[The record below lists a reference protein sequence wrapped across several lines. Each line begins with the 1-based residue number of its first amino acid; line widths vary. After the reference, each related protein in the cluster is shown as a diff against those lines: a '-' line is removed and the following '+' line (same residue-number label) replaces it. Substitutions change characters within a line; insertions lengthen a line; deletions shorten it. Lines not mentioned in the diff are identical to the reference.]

1 MITSVPNL
9 LTFSRIAVI
18 PIIVALFWVD
28 GNGARWVACAIFS
41 AAGVTDYLDGYLAR
55 SWREQ
60 SRLGALLDPIA
71 DKLLVATTLLLLAA
85 FGRIG
90 GLTLLPA
97 ILILCREILVS
108 GLREYLAVLNVG
120 LPVTKLAKW
129 KTGIQMTAIGFLIVG
144 SAGTWIFPYTVEVG
158 IVGLWIAAAL
168 TLITGYDYL
177 REGLRHAVGPDDVA
191 APVKA
196 PAAKPQAPK
205 PQAANASG
213 AEPVA
218 PAANGTRPIRP

>member
-1 MITSVPNL
+1 MLTSVPNL
-9 LTFSRIAVI
+9 LTISRILVI

-28 GNGARWVACAIFS
+28 GNGARWVACAIFT
-41 AAGVTDYLDGYLAR
+41 AAGITDYLDGYLAR

-90 GLTLLPA
+90 GITLLPA

-108 GLREYLAVLNVG
+108 GLREFLAVLNVG

-129 KTGIQMTAIGFLIVG
+129 KTGLQMTAIGFLIVG

-158 IVGLWIAAAL
+158 IIGLWIAAAL
-168 TLITGYDYL
+168 TLLTGYDYL
-177 REGLRHAVGPDDVA
+177 REGLRHAFDPTVTGMQ
-191 APVKA
+191 A
-196 PAAKPQAPK
+196 PAKPSSGTPQPANSPGAKTVPPA
-205 PQAANASG
+205 ASG
-213 AEPVA
+213 ARSVNP
-218 PAANGTRPIRP
+218 

>member
-1 MITSVPNL
+1 MITSIPNL
-9 LTFSRIAVI
+9 LTISRIAVI
-18 PIIVALFWVD
+18 PILVALFWVD
-28 GNGARWVACAIFS
+28 GDGARWVACAIFA

-129 KTGIQMTAIGFLIVG
+129 KTGIQMTAIGFLIIG
-144 SAGTWIFPYTVEVG
+144 NAGTWVFPYTVEVG
-158 IVGLWIAAAL
+158 VIGLWIAAAL
-168 TLITGYDYL
+168 TLLTGYDYL
-177 REGLRHAVGPDDVA
+177 HEGLRHAFGPGDVA
-191 APVKA
+191 TTTVTSTGA
-196 PAAKPQAPK
+196 K

-213 AEPVA
+213 TEPVA
-218 PAANGTRPIRP
+218 PAANGTRPLRP